1 MKKDALMEKMEI
13 LVKPITDNLGYELYH
28 IEFVHEDGENY
39 LRIYI
44 DSEEGIK
51 LTDCEAVSREVSD
64 MLDVEDPIDKSYYL
78 EVSSPGIDKG
88 IYKEEH
94 FKKAINQKVFVKF
107 TGAIEGKKHITGIL
121 KEVND
126 EFIIIEGDIELNIP
140 KDKIKSANIQGEL

>member
-1 MKKDALMEKMEI
+1 MKKDALMEKMEM

-88 IYKEEH
+88 LYKEEH

-107 TGAIEGKKHITGIL
+107 TGAIESKKHITGIL

>member
-1 MKKDALMEKMEI
+1 MKRDALMEKMET

-39 LRIYI
+39 LRVYI

-51 LTDCEAVSREVSD
+51 LTDCEAVSRQISD
-64 MLDVEDPIDKSYYL
+64 MLDTEDPIDKSYYL

-88 IYKEEH
+88 LYKDEH
-94 FKKAINQKVFVKF
+94 FEKAVNQKVFVKF
-107 TGAIEGKKHITGIL
+107 TGTIEGKKHITGIL

-126 EFIIIEGDIELNIP
+126 ELIIIEGDIELNIP